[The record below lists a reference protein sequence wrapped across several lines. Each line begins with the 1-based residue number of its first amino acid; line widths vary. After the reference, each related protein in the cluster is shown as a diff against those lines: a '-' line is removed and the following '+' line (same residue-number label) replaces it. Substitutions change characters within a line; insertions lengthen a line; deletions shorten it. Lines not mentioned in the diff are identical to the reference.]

1 MGLAGPQT
9 EAPVTF
15 LRPRPLA
22 RFPGS
27 FLLLPLLPRP
37 RPLKPLPSE
46 VWSKVLSY
54 VIDDGEDGPMSAP
67 ERRALFREK
76 WKLLFVC
83 KPWVVSIVNFFLHRE
98 DQLWQMTCAMTGDQ
112 SET

>member
-1 MGLAGPQT
+1 
-9 EAPVTF
+9 
-15 LRPRPLA
+15 
-22 RFPGS
+22 
-27 FLLLPLLPRP
+27 
-37 RPLKPLPSE
+37 
-46 VWSKVLSY
+46 
-54 VIDDGEDGPMSAP
+54 MSAP
-67 ERRALFREK
+67 ERRALFWEK